1 MLGKLCD
8 SLTSLY
14 LPLKTLHGR
23 SLDMPV
29 VNHPSYPTE
38 LRIQSNMIENM
49 PGKFTRCVEM
59 AKTQIYSC
67 LRQ

>member
-14 LPLKTLHGR
+14 LPLKTLHGT

-29 VNHPSYPTE
+29 VNQPSYPTE

-49 PGKFTRCVEM
+49 P
-59 AKTQIYSC
+59 
-67 LRQ
+67 